1 MAARDSDFLGLLR
14 NQGKD
19 VLKEIETG
27 EERVGRLRIYGD
39 AICVPLAVQFIKAYM
54 EVRRA

>member
-1 MAARDSDFLGLLR
+1 LGLLR
-14 NQGKD
+14 SQGKNI
-19 VLKEIETG
+19 LKEIETG

-54 EVRRA
+54 EVCRA